1 MEGAFTPSA
10 GVIETMR
17 ARQVRI
23 VIGSA
28 LAVALLLA
36 LVGIT
41 VKRRMANEIR
51 RVIVIHLD
59 TTRVDDFSCY
69 GGIPQTPNIDA
80 IAAGGMRYTNSIA
93 PLPKTSPSVASFMT
107 GRLAN
112 RHGIY
117 DVGGLLV
124 DDLVT
129 VTELLRKK
137 GFATGGFTSNPS
149 LDELKRGPKR
159 SAGFDQ
165 GFDEFEGITDWPE
178 FPPGVEQPSVP
189 REFCKALSE
198 AAMQF
203 VDDHAHEKFF
213 LWALHLDPHA
223 TYAPPEPWDSMY
235 LDHSE
240 LLDRSV
246 EVPKELIHPQA
257 LVSTRKYSHEYI
269 ARHMGEVSMVDHWIG
284 KLLAKVR
291 NLPGRTLVV
300 ITADHGESLG
310 DADYWFG
317 HGANIRYPCVNV
329 PLIIACDGE
338 VPRGTSDALV
348 ANVDIAPTILEIPD
362 PGLSRRHLARRA
374 ECRVLSPD
382 GLQEGRHP
390 PLLAA
395 LRPQG
400 RPQGVD
406 GRRGPAPRPDASARR
421 LREIVVRAQERRRA
435 PPAGQPGDD
444 RAAAFPGVSRLKGLS
459 VVTVL
464 GAMGKRSL
472 PVSSSDS
479 LPSHGQAGACPWHPD
494 CGRRAFEPIGSQ

>member
-1 MEGAFTPSA
+1 MEGAFTPSV

-36 LVGIT
+36 LVGLT
-41 VKRRMANEIR
+41 AKRHMANEIR
-51 RVIVIHLD
+51 RVIVFHLD

-80 IAAGGMRYTNSIA
+80 LAAGGMRYTNSIA

-124 DDLVT
+124 DELVT
-129 VTELLRKK
+129 MTELLRKK

-178 FPPGVEQPSVP
+178 FAPGVEQPSVP
-189 REFCKALSE
+189 RQFCKALSE

-213 LWALHLDPHA
+213 LWVLHLDPHA

-235 LDHSE
+235 LDHPE
-240 LLDRSV
+240 LLERSV
-246 EVPKELIHPQA
+246 EVPKDLIHPQA
-257 LVSTRKYSHEYI
+257 LVSTRKWSHEYI

-291 NLPGRTLVV
+291 NLPGRTLIV

-317 HGANIRYPCVNV
+317 HGANIRHPCVNV

-338 VPRGTSDALV
+338 VPRGTSEALV
-348 ANVDIAPTILEIPD
+348 ANVDIAPTILEILGISEEPLEADGRSLVPTFGDPD
-362 PGLSRRHLARRA
+362 PWPERLIPIQAYRGDIWRGVRSAGYSLQTGFKKDGTHLFSLLYDLRA
-374 ECRVLSPD
+374 DPKESTDVADQHPD
-382 GLQEGRHP
+382 LMR
-390 PLLAA
+390 LLVGFEKSWFERKSADENH
-395 LRPQG
+395 LRDNPEMIE
-400 RPQGVD
+400 
-406 GRRGPAPRPDASARR
+406 R
-421 LREIVVRAQERRRA
+421 LR
-435 PPAGQPGDD
+435 
-444 RAAAFPGVSRLKGLS
+444 S
-459 VVTVL
+459 L
-464 GAMGKRSL
+464 GYL
-472 PVSSSDS
+472 D
-479 LPSHGQAGACPWHPD
+479 
-494 CGRRAFEPIGSQ
+494 